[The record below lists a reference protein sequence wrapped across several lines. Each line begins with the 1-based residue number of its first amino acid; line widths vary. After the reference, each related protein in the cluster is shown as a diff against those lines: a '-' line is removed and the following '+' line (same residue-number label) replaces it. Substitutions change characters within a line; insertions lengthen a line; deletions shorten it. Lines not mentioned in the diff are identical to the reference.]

1 MIYLLAFVILVLAV
15 ARATRVLFYDEIAA
29 PFRRWV
35 IRKWPEPS
43 WPAKIIG
50 CYWCSSFW
58 ISALMCIYV
67 HAAACFAGWLP
78 WQSAALAPVTTF
90 AVAYGASWVLDK
102 EGIADGA

>member
-1 MIYLLAFVILVLAV
+1 VIYLLAFVVLVLAS

-29 PFRRWV
+29 PLRGWV
-35 IRKWPEPS
+35 TRKWPEPS
-43 WPAKIIG
+43 WPAKIVG

-58 ISALMCIYV
+58 ISGLLSLYV
-67 HAAACFAGWLP
+67 HTLAAFAGWLP
-78 WQSAALAPVTTF
+78 WHTVALLPITTF